1 MSLMD
6 QKLGPRWLLS
16 FTGMAAACVGACTLY
31 LNSSLALI
39 FAGIM
44 FFAARDQAFG
54 FGRHLEI
61 YRFGELMRSEE
72 VMRRKPALGGALT
85 GACIGALLAGLL
97 LAFWSFIRGPV

>member
-6 QKLGPRWLLS
+6 QKLGLRWLLS
-16 FTGMAAACVGACTLY
+16 FTGTAAACAGACTLY

-61 YRFGELMRSEE
+61 YRCGELMRSEE
-72 VMRRKPALGGALT
+72 VVRRKPILGGALT
-85 GACIGALLAGLL
+85 GVCIVALLPPLL
-97 LAFWSFIRGPV
+97 PPF

>member
-1 MSLMD
+1 MSLKD
-6 QKLGPRWLLS
+6 QKLSTPSLLTFAGLAPDCGEKS
-16 FTGMAAACVGACTLY
+16 TLE
-31 LNSSLALI
+31 LNSSLAFI

-97 LAFWSFIRGPV
+97 LALWRFLS